1 MISSKHACRGPMLI
15 HRSLCNGRSIVSRMG
30 ILPLRFCQHTQ
41 AFCASCC
48 ECSYYNKRIFIKQQS
63 RSMFMQGTCANVIIA
78 DLTPSPSDPLLHPH
92 MLSYTT
98 YLGAFQNSSA
108 RAGPNA
114 LAFQGCSGICC
125 LLVCAVLHAFF
136 SCCICSQLPDA
147 LFKQMLWVVSI
158 VSYSLLSSVQQLW
171 QGSRPFCS

>member
-1 MISSKHACRGPMLI
+1 
-15 HRSLCNGRSIVSRMG
+15 
-30 ILPLRFCQHTQ
+30 
-41 AFCASCC
+41 
-48 ECSYYNKRIFIKQQS
+48 
-63 RSMFMQGTCANVIIA
+63 MQGTCANVIIA

-125 LLVCAVLHAFF
+125 ILVCAVLHVFF
-136 SCCICSQLPDA
+136 PAAYVHSFVM
-147 LFKQMLWVVSI
+147 LFSNKCYGWLA
-158 VSYSLLSSVQQLW
+158 
-171 QGSRPFCS
+171 